1 MRAGAAAV
9 CSSIVRD
16 RTSGKTPRRSAKKK
30 AQRRD
35 SLLSELL
42 RSASGKAFIVG
53 LRTRGRLT
61 EVDAVSPP
69 GSLLDAV
76 ISELRSKTD
85 LPEELGMVVVHSLLS
100 SALAQSGATVSWP
113 GEQRGSEMA
122 MWHLVLAP
130 SGAGKTLVR
139 KLISDALGLE
149 LRELPEPG
157 SARAFLNSMAELN
170 GRTTWVRDEYGQLMR
185 QIADGGPLGGM
196 RDYMLRAYDH
206 ARLEVVTA
214 KSGGVAI
221 EHPVL
226 SIFGATVDTT
236 WASCIDASMLA
247 DGLLARH
254 LFVVA
259 QRRPLSVP
267 RYPLAE
273 MRDVIQKAA
282 EPLRDRLAATG
293 QTYRIS
299 STAAKLYDELWIET
313 IGQVGDSVDAAYF
326 RRVTWSAAR
335 YAVIYHLLLNK
346 SGEEIGVDAMR
357 WAWRMVMLHLEYVR
371 QVLSLSDSGFAPKID
386 KILGWVEA
394 RASAGEDV
402 TSNAFV
408 RALCRQFSRDLS
420 NASEARQLIDL
431 ARKTGK

>member
-1 MRAGAAAV
+1 M
-9 CSSIVRD
+9 
-16 RTSGKTPRRSAKKK
+16 SARVVTRPAKPK
-30 AQRRD
+30 RRD
-35 SLLSELL
+35 SLLSDLL
-42 RSASGKAFIVG
+42 RSSSGQAFIVG
-53 LRTRGRLT
+53 LRMRGRLN

-69 GSLLDAV
+69 GSLLDVV

-85 LPEELGMVVVHSLLS
+85 LPPEIGLAVVHSLLS
-100 SALAQSGATVSWP
+100 SALAQSGATVRWP
-113 GEQRGSEMA
+113 GETHGSEMA

-139 KLISDALGLE
+139 NLVTDALGLE

-157 SARAFLNSMAELN
+157 SARAYLNAMAELS
-170 GRTTWVRDEYGQLMR
+170 GKAAWTRDEYGQLMKA
-185 QIADGGPLGGM
+185 IADGGPLGGL
-196 RDYMLRAYDH
+196 RDYLLRTYDH

-214 KSGGVAI
+214 KSGDVAI

-226 SIFGATVDTT
+226 SIFGSTVDST
-236 WASCIDASMLA
+236 WASCIDAEMLA

-282 EPLRDRLAATG
+282 EPLRDRLVATG

-299 STAAKLYDELWIET
+299 ANAAKLYDELWMET
-313 IGQVGDSVDAAYF
+313 IGQVGDVVDAAYF

-335 YAVIYHLLLNK
+335 YAVIYHLLLDK
-346 SGEEIGVDAMR
+346 PGVDVGVDAMR

-371 QVLSLSDSGFAPKID
+371 QVLSLSDAGFAAKID
-386 KILGWVEA
+386 KILGWVET
-394 RASAGEDV
+394 RAAAGEDV
-402 TSNAFV
+402 TSNTFV

-431 ARKTGK
+431 ARKSGKSA